1 MTDSESPEHPEHS
14 EHPALPQAVAGVL
27 PGRGRLGVR
36 LRVVSLRREGRAL
49 SDPRRGAWLRLTA
62 LSLTLVTLGAVTLL
76 VLPLS
81 RAGIT
86 DAIDPF
92 GAAAPVAFVVIGA
105 ALGAAFVPGPLLA
118 AASGALFGTWEGF
131 AVSVASSVLSAVLSA
146 LVSRHAGRS
155 SLDGVSGERT
165 TAMIALARRRGLL
178 VVILQRVLPGVP
190 DAPFSY
196 AFGAIG
202 LGLPAVAL
210 GTAIGSSPRAFAY
223 TALGDAAVT
232 GNGALAVLALAIGV
246 VISVAGLVVGVVV
259 VRRHR
264 ATSSPARTPRTPRT
278 SRTDPDPSGP

>member
-1 MTDSESPEHPEHS
+1 MTD
-14 EHPALPQAVAGVL
+14 
-27 PGRGRLGVR
+27 
-36 LRVVSLRREGRAL
+36 LRR
-49 SDPRRGAWLRLTA
+49 SAWLRLTA
-62 LSLTLVTLGAVTLL
+62 LSLTLVALGVVTLL

-81 RAGIT
+81 RAGVTAVIE
-86 DAIDPF
+86 PF
-92 GAAAPVAFVVIGA
+92 GAAAPVAYVVIAA

-131 AVSVASSVLSAVLSA
+131 VVSVTSSVLSAVLSA

-155 SLDGVSGERT
+155 SLEGVSGAKA
-165 TAMIALARRRGLL
+165 TALIALARRRGLL

-210 GTAIGSSPRAFAY
+210 GTAVGSGPRAFAY

-232 GNGALAVLALAIGV
+232 GNGTQAVVALAFGV
-246 VISVAGLVVGVVV
+246 VISIAGFVAGAVV

-264 ATSSPARTPRTPRT
+264 TSTRTAQKT
-278 SRTDPDPSGP
+278 TDQEQGA